1 MVRNRIGQLFLCV
14 DGNFD
19 VVASKR
25 IGRVTMPTSEIS
37 SPVLG
42 VDG

>member
-37 SPVLG
+37 APVLR